1 MAKRILVRADD
12 VGYCRGVNYGIADS
26 VWNGIIG
33 SVGVMPNMPE
43 TQHGVDLLKG
53 SGVCFGM
60 HTNVCLGKPC
70 ADPAKI
76 PSLLDENGDLKSS
89 RTYRDAWK
97 KGEEIV
103 SLDEMVIEI
112 EAQYQRYLELTGEK
126 PHYFEAHAVLNQ
138 NLACGL
144 EIVAEKYDL
153 PYLPA
158 CFEPTGVQF
167 KNTVLIT
174 RMESMLPDYDPAES
188 LKKAVLAVYK
198 DNECPMFVCHPG
210 YIDDYLMNHS
220 SLVTPRPKEV
230 AMLTD
235 PAIRNWL
242 EEQNVQLVTY
252 DEM

>member
-138 NLACGL
+138 NLARGL

-174 RMESMLPDYDPAES
+174 RMESMKPDYDPAES
-188 LKKAVLAVYK
+188 LKKAVLAAYK

-242 EEQNVQLVTY
+242 EEQNVQFVTY